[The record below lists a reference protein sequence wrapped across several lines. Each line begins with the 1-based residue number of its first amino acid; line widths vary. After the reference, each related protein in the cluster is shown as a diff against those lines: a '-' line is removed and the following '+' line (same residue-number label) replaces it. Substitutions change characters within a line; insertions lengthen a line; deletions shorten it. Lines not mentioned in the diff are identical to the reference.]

1 VSSQEAAHQQTTQED
16 QQMTNQATAQSQR
29 AAQPSHVSGWARGF
43 AVFAGVI
50 MIMSGAFQAVV
61 GLAGLFANE
70 FYVTTRNYV
79 FQFDV
84 TTWGWIHLLVGLL
97 VLFAGIAVMSG
108 QTWARAIG
116 IILAG
121 LSALANFVFIP
132 YYPFWSLL
140 IIALDVFVI
149 WALAVYHPES

>member
-1 VSSQEAAHQQTTQED
+1 
-16 QQMTNQATAQSQR
+16 MTNQATVRHQQQVAQSSHR
-29 AAQPSHVSGWARGF
+29 NGLAQGF

-50 MIMSGAFQAVV
+50 MIMSGAFEA
-61 GLAGLFANE
+61 LAGTVGLFANE
-70 FYVTTRNYV
+70 FYVSTRNYL

-108 QTWARAIG
+108 QAWARVIG

-121 LSALANFVFIP
+121 LSALANFAFIP
-132 YYPFWSLL
+132 YFPFWSLL
-140 IIALDVFVI
+140 IIALDVLVI
-149 WALAVYHPES
+149 WALAVYDSTS